1 MALRE
6 NRQDARYSFTSDV
19 IVDNSVFTTCID
31 ISLGGLYIKTTKE
44 LKESAVVSVRL
55 PAFEFTINAVVRFSK
70 KNEGTGLKFEI
81 SSNEQWNRLVSII
94 DTVREQPGDSFEKPT
109 LLLVDDDKKF
119 RDQLKS
125 NLNEQGYSVVEAKDG
140 MDAIKQMNIY
150 PFHAVVTDLYL
161 DRIDGFKLI
170 ELIRDAP
177 DHKDKPI
184 IAMATKSDQ
193 PTVDQAMRAGAN
205 YFIPKTPELLKEVLK
220 TLRIILRGVS
230 SN

>member
-31 ISLGGLYIKTTKE
+31 ISLGGLYIKTTEE
-44 LKESAVVSVRL
+44 LEESTVVSVNL
-55 PAFEFTINAVVRFSK
+55 PGFDFTINAMVRFSRK
-70 KNEGTGLKFEI
+70 DKGTGLKFEI
-81 SSNEQWNRLVSII
+81 SSNEQWNKLVSII
-94 DTVREQPGDSFEKPT
+94 DTVRVQPDDSSVKPT
-109 LLLVDDDKKF
+109 LLLVDASKEF
-119 RDQLKS
+119 RDLLKS
-125 NLNEQGYSVVEAKDG
+125 KLTEQGYSVVEAKDG
-140 MDAIKQMNIY
+140 MDAIKQMNTY
-150 PFHAVVTDLYL
+150 TFHAVVTDLNL

-170 ELIRDAP
+170 ELIREAP

-184 IAMATKSDQ
+184 IAMAAKSDQ

-205 YFIPKTPELLKEVLK
+205 YFIEKTPELLKEVLK
-220 TLRIILRGVS
+220 TLRIILGGVS